1 MHEIISSKIINVN
14 SNHNLEQKLKTY
26 LRSPAVWLSR
36 STLIPVEKFWNWT
49 DFRFIIGVFFTAVVL
64 LVECR
69 SFNTAD
75 RPERL
80 VDTALKE
87 GFLFPKLNDISLSI
101 LRFDFVKVAVFFL
114 SFRTCFSV
122 GVFNASTG
130 LLPYKTLVCVH
141 LWLT

>member
-1 MHEIISSKIINVN
+1 MYEIISSKIINVN

-75 RPERL
+75 RPESL
-80 VDTALKE
+80 VGTALKE
-87 GFLFPKLNDISLSI
+87 GFLFPKLNDISLST

-114 SFRTCFSV
+114 SFRACFSV

-130 LLPYKTLVCVH
+130 LLPYKTLVCVN